1 MERPAGRGG
10 AAGAKGLQVTR
21 ATPHPTSALRDPVTL
36 TGHIQALRRYARAL
50 VRDPADADD
59 LVQETLKRAL
69 VYLDD
74 GREIRNLRA
83 YLLSMLHNVRIDAL
97 KRRRRG
103 GETVEVSEET
113 LPSEAASQG
122 DRMTCQQVLAAIQT
136 LSEEHRQ
143 VLLLVGLEGLA
154 YRETAE
160 VLGVPIGTVM
170 SRLSR
175 ARAALR
181 AVLNLEDAAELIAM
195 VE

>member
-1 MERPAGRGG
+1 MNRETARPASRF
-10 AAGAKGLQVTR
+10 
-21 ATPHPTSALRDPVTL
+21 RDPVTL

-83 YLLSMLHNVRIDAL
+83 YLLSMLHNVRVDAL
-97 KRRRRG
+97 KRHKRAGEQIEVDEGTLAAG
-103 GETVEVSEET
+103 G
-113 LPSEAASQG
+113 ASQG
-122 DRMTCQQVLAAIQT
+122 DRMACQQVLAAIQK

-143 VLLLVGLEGLA
+143 VLLLVGLEGLS

-160 VLGVPIGTVM
+160 VLDKPIGTVM
-170 SRLSR
+170 SRLNR

-181 AVLNLEDAAELIAM
+181 DVLALEGSEDIFGFSE
-195 VE
+195 